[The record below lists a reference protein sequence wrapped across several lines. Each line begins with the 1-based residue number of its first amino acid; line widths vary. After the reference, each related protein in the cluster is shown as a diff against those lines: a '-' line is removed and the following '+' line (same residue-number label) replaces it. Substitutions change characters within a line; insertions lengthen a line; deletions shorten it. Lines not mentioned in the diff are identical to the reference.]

1 MTFGTSEQT
10 RRLVEVTALQALSK
24 IYMNRN
30 LLPKIAECEK
40 KLREFAFPLSIDFQN
55 APLGILEG
63 QCPKCNRTK
72 CNDGTLPALLKNDKG
87 IWCNRCQGYLE

>member
-40 KLREFAFPLSIDFQN
+40 QLRNFAFPEKIEVKDDLVIDTN
-55 APLGILEG
+55 KNGH
-63 QCPKCNRTK
+63 
-72 CNDGTLPALLKNDKG
+72 LPGCVCKE
-87 IWCNRCQGYLE
+87 CE

>member
-10 RRLVEVTALQALSK
+10 RRLVEVTALKALSK

-40 KLREFAFPLSIDFQN
+40 KLREHAFPEEIKL
-55 APLGILEG
+55 
-63 QCPKCNRTK
+63 
-72 CNDGTLPALLKNDKG
+72 
-87 IWCNRCQGYLE
+87 

>member
-1 MTFGTSEQT
+1 MSFGTEEQT

-40 KLREFAFPLSIDFQN
+40 KLREFAFPAEI
-55 APLGILEG
+55 EV
-63 QCPKCNRTK
+63 
-72 CNDGTLPALLKNDKG
+72 
-87 IWCNRCQGYLE
+87 